1 MEQDPRTEIA
11 ASVAAH
17 GDLGPGYD
25 SAVAEGLVDRIGEE
39 IDRRVD
45 SRLGRRE
52 TPHAPAA
59 ADPARQPRPVGGV
72 ASTFMTLGSI
82 ALGVGATAVATALGK
97 NATAQIVM
105 VLLIWTAIA
114 LVNFSHT
121 RRRG

>member
-1 MEQDPRTEIA
+1 MEQDRRSEIA

-25 SAVAEGLVDRIGEE
+25 SAVAEGLIERIGDE

-45 SRLGRRE
+45 ARLGRRE
-52 TPHAPAA
+52 REREPEPA
-59 ADPARQPRPVGGV
+59 PARQPKAPGSV

-82 ALGVGATAVATALGK
+82 ALGVGATAVATSLGK
-97 NATAQIVM
+97 NAAAQVVM
-105 VLLIWTAIA
+105 VLLIWAAIA
-114 LVNFSHT
+114 AVNFSHS